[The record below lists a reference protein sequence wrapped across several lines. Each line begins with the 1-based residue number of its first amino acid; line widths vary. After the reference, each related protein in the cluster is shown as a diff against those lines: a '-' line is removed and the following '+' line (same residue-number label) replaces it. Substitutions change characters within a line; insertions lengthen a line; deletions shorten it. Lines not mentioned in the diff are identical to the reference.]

1 MRALPHTYR
10 DVEAKVGTL
19 INITVTGESGGE
31 WIVKRGNDK
40 WMLSE
45 EQSES
50 YSAHINIPPAT
61 AWKLFTKGIDK
72 QTAERTIDLEGDHSL
87 GKVVLNMVSVMA

>member
-10 DVEAKVGTL
+10 YIEAKVGTL

-31 WIVKRGNDK
+31 WLLKRWNDK
-40 WMLSE
+40 WMFSE
-45 EQSES
+45 EQSAFTSQIE
-50 YSAHINIPPAT
+50 IPPAI

-72 QTAERTIDLEGDHSL
+72 QAAERAIVFEGDQSL
-87 GKVVLNMVSVMA
+87 GKVVLNMVAVMG